1 MSVLRVSSRTGANT
15 GRDEEQL
22 RAIVMSVWDR
32 VTTTGI
38 AGSVKNERG
47 DCEDTGTG
55 RRELY
60 RTRAYSLRKVF
71 GLGKVESVL
80 QETRYI
86 FRKGRLLFVRERKEK
101 EMRDNKRFE
110 LIVVSV
116 SMLMCLALAV
126 ICSALAD

>member
-1 MSVLRVSSRTGANT
+1 MNALRVSFRTGANT
-15 GRDEEQL
+15 GRDGGQR
-22 RAIVMSVWDR
+22 RAIATDVWDR
-32 VTTTGI
+32 VTI
-38 AGSVKNERG
+38 AEIARSVKNERS

-86 FRKGRLLFVRERKEK
+86 LREGRLLFVREREEK

-110 LIVVSV
+110 MIVVSV
-116 SMLMCLALAV
+116 SMLICLALAV
-126 ICSALAD
+126 ICSALAG